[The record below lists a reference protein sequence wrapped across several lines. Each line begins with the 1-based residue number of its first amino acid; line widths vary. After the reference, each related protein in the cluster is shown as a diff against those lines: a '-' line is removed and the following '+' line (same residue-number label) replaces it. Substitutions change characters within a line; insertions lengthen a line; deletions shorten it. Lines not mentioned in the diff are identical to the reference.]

1 MNTYISTGEGDRTEL
16 LNKIAAYRQN
26 CRVLLSVM
34 ELREQLDAKKL
45 LLLPHLAANHGVGLH
60 HQAKVMMEHEAYALS
75 MEEIL
80 TTEGMNAKVQ
90 EKMEADGIAP
100 HTAYQLLLTEGAIT
114 PSEARKT
121 LETGVAEKLYRA
133 FLWLNYA
140 RSRGDARAAISLA
153 GLVLSTSDTCKQEYT
168 GVEAAFK
175 TAENYLD
182 EAIKKGNDECR
193 MDARDAMKS
202 LKKLRFNTA
211 FKNERPMEELSFAAQ
226 EVIADTKQITKSLP
240 FREATFRKQ
249 ALRKEVLELVEQKD
263 KKKAVGILDK
273 LEGFA
278 KKREL
283 TATESGK
290 ATTLKTQLEGLVKG
304 DATQLVEGIENCVK
318 RANEPADNYT
328 VAELAFRNQ
337 ILDLA
342 LKGSQEAVDE
352 ILDQIQ
358 KRSEKGLVGI
368 GDIDALAEM
377 AAHGFV
383 APKIMLQS
391 ETMKPYLDRVEKD
404 IKKNIVTAES
414 IQELGILAAH
424 ENSRASALLN
434 GLKNSPNKGDD
445 VKKAMQLVE
454 ELDVYN
460 RYVDSP
466 KKLKADQIIPVFDS
480 QKRVDKMYLQASFT
494 QKDVQFLEVAA
505 KQNVKGAETL
515 LTLIEERSKPRL
527 PAANTAAEA
536 KPSASEGQPV
546 SQEERDKTR
555 SGNTDTDRELIQA
568 IDQHFTEGKVAA
580 SDLLR
585 LKAAGE
591 YDEASNLLKLIINTQ
606 GDEAFKNLSDEDL
619 KIARETL
626 IEITSNREQESFQ
639 KVEAGDQAAVP
650 ALNQLI
656 NRRCREGRAEMK
668 DLEYLEAAAKK
679 GSEWAE
685 QLLTEIISNN
695 GSKAFDHLDTAS
707 KTSVEQKLVE
717 IDKEREQSAV
727 DGIYLRLEGGGLTAA
742 DIDFVAKAAKKGDA
756 GAFEFLQLIAHPED
770 NALSTLAK
778 NAFSKLTG
786 KELVKAK
793 IALIRL
799 RFDSGHVTSWDVI
812 ALRDAATN
820 GSSEADQLLKQIGED
835 PEKAFGLERLR
846 AEEEEMA
853 ALQDPTAKF
862 KFGPTK
868 DPERSELLILLSVLK
883 GRWAHVNGLFD
894 NAIVMLSKKVE
905 SNRTQQAPRAEEF
918 SNYRN
923 AVAQMK
929 AGQKE
934 GGLECIKQLAQWFT
948 EGIITSGDLEN
959 LEWAANNGYYE
970 AENLLKV
977 IIGTKDTA
985 FKGLS
990 EDGTG
995 PALIKLWEIIGRRE
1009 KAVVPAV
1016 ENGISL
1022 SKMLRTFVSAF
1033 SFISS
1038 AAKGLM
1044 TTLTKEPTEP
1054 TLSTEMEGNAGIE
1067 AIESVSKYE
1076 QAQLHLKNKTESE
1089 SGRDFEG
1096 KVLTAE
1102 FSQDGQ
1108 VTAKEVVTRT
1118 DTVPLLIKG
1127 LKTKLAALEKQ
1138 QAEGRGG
1145 EKIDQQI
1152 ASVKEQIERY
1162 EKNGS
1167 KATWASTNAPRLL
1180 FHTTE
1185 DETQAQEL
1193 YLPALGNH
1201 RMQTVEDRDGKPLST
1216 VARSAAITDFSHGD
1230 ISLQELQDY
1239 DILKALTTDKKALD
1253 LLKFYDLLSP
1263 DGISADPKKYNEF
1276 IERVETSVARSYGDD
1291 ILKTDEIGMK
1301 KLDPTKLNEIIQ
1313 KREELIKLQFLQDLH
1328 EQFRN
1333 RPVTDDSVVVG
1344 RVSLLDMTKPPERDR
1359 GFVNNERTQGL
1370 DMKALYDKLDGAEV
1384 VFNIE
1389 NPDGGAY
1396 FDDSGKIHMP
1406 KAFYADQSSSGREPK
1421 TTTIK
1426 LSFSTSQSKETLR
1439 MRVAESY

>member
-1 MNTYISTGEGDRTEL
+1 MASSTGADASHEDIQNFYSQWSAVYDTKTKEQAAFAKLEDKDKEIVKLAFEYLKKGSGSKEGVPPTSFTKDELDHVSDQLKKRFSLKPLQDAADVDTAKVAKSYKNIMGIAKHLPTATEKGNVGKVEAKFAQQRTEKKAALTAEDIAELKETGVKGSGLKSEVVRSVFTSAGPGWGGIRADNLAFSEIAKLQEEIFQQREEIAASMNTYISTGEGDRTEL

-727 DGIYLRLEGGGLTAA
+727 DGIYLRLEGG
-742 DIDFVAKAAKKGDA
+742 V
-756 GAFEFLQLIAHPED
+756 
-770 NALSTLAK
+770 
-778 NAFSKLTG
+778 
-786 KELVKAK
+786 
-793 IALIRL
+793 
-799 RFDSGHVTSWDVI
+799 
-812 ALRDAATN
+812 
-820 GSSEADQLLKQIGED
+820 
-835 PEKAFGLERLR
+835 
-846 AEEEEMA
+846 
-853 ALQDPTAKF
+853 
-862 KFGPTK
+862 
-868 DPERSELLILLSVLK
+868 
-883 GRWAHVNGLFD
+883 
-894 NAIVMLSKKVE
+894 
-905 SNRTQQAPRAEEF
+905 
-918 SNYRN
+918 
-923 AVAQMK
+923 
-929 AGQKE
+929 
-934 GGLECIKQLAQWFT
+934 
-948 EGIITSGDLEN
+948 
-959 LEWAANNGYYE
+959 
-970 AENLLKV
+970 
-977 IIGTKDTA
+977 
-985 FKGLS
+985 
-990 EDGTG
+990 
-995 PALIKLWEIIGRRE
+995 
-1009 KAVVPAV
+1009 
-1016 ENGISL
+1016 
-1022 SKMLRTFVSAF
+1022 
-1033 SFISS
+1033 
-1038 AAKGLM
+1038 
-1044 TTLTKEPTEP
+1044 
-1054 TLSTEMEGNAGIE
+1054 
-1067 AIESVSKYE
+1067 
-1076 QAQLHLKNKTESE
+1076 
-1089 SGRDFEG
+1089 
-1096 KVLTAE
+1096 
-1102 FSQDGQ
+1102 
-1108 VTAKEVVTRT
+1108 
-1118 DTVPLLIKG
+1118 
-1127 LKTKLAALEKQ
+1127 
-1138 QAEGRGG
+1138 
-1145 EKIDQQI
+1145 
-1152 ASVKEQIERY
+1152 
-1162 EKNGS
+1162 
-1167 KATWASTNAPRLL
+1167 
-1180 FHTTE
+1180 
-1185 DETQAQEL
+1185 
-1193 YLPALGNH
+1193 
-1201 RMQTVEDRDGKPLST
+1201 
-1216 VARSAAITDFSHGD
+1216 
-1230 ISLQELQDY
+1230 
-1239 DILKALTTDKKALD
+1239 
-1253 LLKFYDLLSP
+1253 
-1263 DGISADPKKYNEF
+1263 
-1276 IERVETSVARSYGDD
+1276 
-1291 ILKTDEIGMK
+1291 
-1301 KLDPTKLNEIIQ
+1301 
-1313 KREELIKLQFLQDLH
+1313 
-1328 EQFRN
+1328 
-1333 RPVTDDSVVVG
+1333 
-1344 RVSLLDMTKPPERDR
+1344 
-1359 GFVNNERTQGL
+1359 
-1370 DMKALYDKLDGAEV
+1370 
-1384 VFNIE
+1384 
-1389 NPDGGAY
+1389 
-1396 FDDSGKIHMP
+1396 
-1406 KAFYADQSSSGREPK
+1406 
-1421 TTTIK
+1421 
-1426 LSFSTSQSKETLR
+1426 
-1439 MRVAESY
+1439 